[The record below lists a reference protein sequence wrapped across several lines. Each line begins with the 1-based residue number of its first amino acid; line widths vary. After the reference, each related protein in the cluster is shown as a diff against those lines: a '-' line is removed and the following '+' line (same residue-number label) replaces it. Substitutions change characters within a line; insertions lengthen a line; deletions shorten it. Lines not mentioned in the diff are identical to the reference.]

1 MAQSTLV
8 VLPLLDP
15 APGTRWFDAKSCV
28 VFGDD
33 GLRRVFVGGRLVGS
47 FGAKDYAERN
57 VMLIALSEE
66 PKAHLGHLADAF
78 EISTETLREL
88 RILVARE
95 GIEAAT
101 RRRRG
106 GSASRVLKVRDRAKL
121 LAAFEGGA
129 TVAEAWAQIGRRASR
144 ATVGRLKK
152 ERDGRVVDVAAA
164 VANVRVD
171 EHPAQRRF
179 DEVVAAATSPAEE
192 GHEPGDAASVETDA
206 VPTEAS
212 AAPVEAEAAPA
223 ETDTAAAEEG
233 AAQALRPQPVTSS
246 RGVQHIGVWLMIAML
261 HRLGLYAA
269 AAEACADADAQKSLR
284 IALDAFVCALALGEG
299 CVEGVRRL
307 MTPSGAAL
315 LRANR
320 APSATWVRR
329 ELGAF
334 AAKLGGAR
342 LHFSMARRYA
352 REANAETERD
362 IVVFY
367 IDNHLRP
374 YTGKETIRKGWR
386 MQDKRVRPGVTDVYV
401 HDETGNPVLRVADAT
416 NGSLTKWL
424 SWVAKTL
431 REMVGPEARMVLAF
445 DRGGAFPEQLA
456 GLRDK
461 GFELVTYERKPYPML
476 GPSAFYITFT
486 HDGETLEASDALTNL
501 GSGHGRVRRV
511 ALRMS
516 DGRQVNLLAVG
527 TLSASELYAILR
539 GRWVQEN
546 GFHHQVHRW
555 GINQLDGRTTVPC
568 DPDEVIPNP
577 ARRRLDRNVR
587 LARVSAGLARN
598 ELAARTDDDP
608 RRARWEAT
616 LARASQRERELVAL
630 RPTTPTHAPLC
641 QTELADKLVRHTG
654 DYKMA
659 LDSVRIACANAESD
673 LAATLAEAMI
683 LPGEAK
689 KLLANVLRAP
699 GHVVAG
705 KSAITVRIAPAA
717 NRSER
722 EAITAFLAR
731 CNRLKLTLPGDPAQ
745 RPLRFQ
751 SQTS

>member
-1 MAQSTLV
+1 MSQSTLV
-8 VLPLLDP
+8 GLALVDP

-28 VFGDD
+28 LVGEE
-33 GLRRVFVGGRLVGS
+33 GIRRVFVGGRLVGT
-47 FGAKDYAERN
+47 FGVKDYAERN

-66 PKAHLGHLADAF
+66 PKAHLGHLAAAF
-78 EISTETLREL
+78 DVSTETLREL
-88 RILVARE
+88 RIAVARD
-95 GIEAAT
+95 GIDAAT

-106 GSASRVLKVRDRAKL
+106 GSASRVLQARDRAKV
-121 LAAFEGGA
+121 LAAFEDGA
-129 TVAEAWAQIGRRASR
+129 TVESAWAKIGRRASR

-152 ERDGRVVDVAAA
+152 EWEGRAVAVTAAKAAASERPAQTRLDDVLVAA
-164 VANVRVD
+164 V
-171 EHPAQRRF
+171 
-179 DEVVAAATSPAEE
+179 SEE
-192 GHEPGDAASVETDA
+192 EPG
-206 VPTEAS
+206 S
-212 AAPVEAEAAPA
+212 AAPHEADLPPTER
-223 ETDTAAAEEG
+223 EG
-233 AAQALRPQPVTSS
+233 ATLTLRSHAVTSS
-246 RGVQHIGVWLMIAML
+246 RGVQHVGVWLMLAMV

-269 AAEACADADAQKSLR
+269 AEEACTDESAKKPLR

-307 MTPSGAAL
+307 MTPSGPAL

-320 APSATWVRR
+320 TPSATWVRR

-334 AAKLGGAR
+334 AAELGAAR

-352 REANAETERD
+352 REASAATERD
-362 IVVFY
+362 VVVFY

-431 REMVGPEARMVLAF
+431 QEMVGAEARIVLAF

-456 GLRDK
+456 ALRDK
-461 GFELVTYERKPYPML
+461 GFELVTYERKPYPL
-476 GPSAFYITFT
+476 LAPSAFDITFT
-486 HDGETLEASDALTNL
+486 HDGETFAASDGLTNL

-511 ALRMS
+511 SLRAG

-555 GINQLDGRTTVPC
+555 GINQLDGRTTVPS

-587 LARVSAGLARN
+587 LARVTAGLARN
-598 ELAARTDDDP
+598 ELAARAEGDL
-608 RRARWEAT
+608 RRARWEAV
-616 LARASQRERELVAL
+616 LARACQRERELLAL

-641 QTELADKLVRHTG
+641 ETELADKLVRHPG

-673 LAATLAEAMI
+673 LAATLAEAMV
-683 LPGEAK
+683 LPAEAK

-705 KSAITVRIAPAA
+705 NSVITVRIAPAA

-722 EAITAFLAR
+722 EAIVALFAS
-731 CNRLKLTLPGDPAQ
+731 CNRQKLTLPGDPTR
-745 RPLRFQ
+745 RPIRFQ
-751 SQTS
+751 SQTV

>member
-1 MAQSTLV
+1 MSQSTLV
-8 VLPLLDP
+8 ALPLVDL

-28 VFGDD
+28 VVDEEGI
-33 GLRRVFVGGRLVGS
+33 RRVFVGGRLVGS

-66 PKAHLGHLADAF
+66 PKAHLGHLAEAF
-78 EISTETLREL
+78 EVSTETLREL

-106 GSASRVLKVRDRAKL
+106 GSASRVLKPRDRAKVISS
-121 LAAFEGGA
+121 FEEGA
-129 TVAEAWAQIGRRASR
+129 TIEGAWAQIGRRASR

-152 ERDGRVVDVAAA
+152 DWDARVVALTS
-164 VANVRVD
+164 ANVGASERSTQTQLD
-171 EHPAQRRF
+171 
-179 DEVVAAATSPAEE
+179 DVVVTPTLDAEE
-192 GHEPGDAASVETDA
+192 P
-206 VPTEAS
+206 S
-212 AAPVEAEAAPA
+212 AAMPNEEAPTTES
-223 ETDTAAAEEG
+223 EG
-233 AAQALRPQPVTSS
+233 ATLSLRPQAVTSS
-246 RGVQHIGVWLMIAML
+246 RGVQHVGTWLMLAMA

-269 AAEACADADAQKSLR
+269 AEDACADEGAKKPLR

-307 MTPSGAAL
+307 MTPSGPGL

-320 APSATWVRR
+320 TPSATWVRR
-329 ELGAF
+329 VLGAF
-334 AAKLGGAR
+334 AVDHGAAR

-352 REANAETERD
+352 REASTATERD
-362 IVVFY
+362 VVVFY

-401 HDETGNPVLRVADAT
+401 HDEAGNPVLRVADAK
-416 NGSLTKWL
+416 NGSLTTWL

-431 REMVGPEARMVLAF
+431 REMVGSDARIVLAF

-456 GLRDK
+456 ALRDK
-461 GFELVTYERKPYPML
+461 GFELVTYERKPYPL
-476 GPSAFYITFT
+476 LAPSAFDIRFT
-486 HDGETLEASDALTNL
+486 HEGETFEASDALTNL

-511 ALRMS
+511 GLRGD

-527 TLSASELYAILR
+527 ALSVSELYAVLR

-555 GINQLDGRTTVPC
+555 GINQLDGRTTVPS
-568 DPDEVIPNP
+568 DPNEVIPNP

-587 LARVSAGLARN
+587 LARVTAGLARN
-598 ELAARTDDDP
+598 ELAARAEDDP
-608 RRARWEAT
+608 RRARWDAI
-616 LARASQRERELVAL
+616 LDRALQRERELLAL

-641 QTELADKLVRHTG
+641 ETELADKLVRHPG

-673 LAATLAEAMI
+673 LAATLAEAMA
-683 LPGEAK
+683 LPAEAK

-705 KSAITVRIAPAA
+705 KSVITVRIAPAA
-717 NRSER
+717 NRNER
-722 EAITAFLAR
+722 HAISALFNQ
-731 CNRLKLTLPGDPAQ
+731 CNRQKLTLPGDPTG

-751 SQTS
+751 SQNV

>member
-1 MAQSTLV
+1 MS
-8 VLPLLDP
+8 
-15 APGTRWFDAKSCV
+15 GE
-28 VFGDD
+28 D
-33 GLRRVFVGGRLVGS
+33 GIRRVFVGGRLMGS
-47 FGAKDYAERN
+47 FGAKDSAERN

-66 PKAHLGHLADAF
+66 PKAHLGDLANAF

-88 RILVARE
+88 RLLVARE

-106 GSASRVLKVRDRAKL
+106 GSASRALTGRDRAKV

-129 TVAEAWAQIGRRASR
+129 SVEEAWAKIGRRASR

-152 ERDGRVVDVAAA
+152 EWEGVGLGLETATGRAAERA
-164 VANVRVD
+164 D
-171 EHPAQRRF
+171 ESPAQRRL
-179 DEVVAAATSPAEE
+179 DELVAGTPGDAEK
-192 GHEPGDAASVETDA
+192 PGDAAPSETGA
-206 VPTEAS
+206 PPSETEALAETS
-212 AAPVEAEAAPA
+212 AAS
-223 ETDTAAAEEG
+223 AEEG
-233 AAQALRPQPVTSS
+233 ATQALRPQAVTSS
-246 RGVQHIGVWLMIAML
+246 RGMQHAGTWLMIAML

-269 AAEACADADAQKSLR
+269 AEDACADASARKSLR
-284 IALDAFVCALALGEG
+284 IAVDAFVCALALGEG

-307 MTPSGAAL
+307 MTPSGPAL

-320 APSATWVRR
+320 VPSATWVRR

-334 AAKLGGAR
+334 SAKLGGAR

-352 REANAETERD
+352 RAASAETERD
-362 IVVFY
+362 VVVFY

-401 HDETGNPVLRVADAT
+401 HDEVGNPVLRVADAT

-424 SWVAKTL
+424 SWMAKTL
-431 REMVGPEARMVLAF
+431 RELVGAEARIVLAF
-445 DRGGAFPEQLA
+445 DRGGAFAEQLA
-456 GLRDK
+456 ELRDM
-461 GFELVTYERKPYPML
+461 GFEVVTYERKPYPL
-476 GPSAFYITFT
+476 LASSAFDIRFT
-486 HDGETLEASDALTNL
+486 HDDETLEASDARTNL

-511 ALRMS
+511 ALRTS
-516 DGRQVNLLAVG
+516 DGRQVNPLAVG
-527 TLSASELYAILR
+527 KLSVSELYAILR

-555 GINQLDGRTTVPC
+555 GINQLDGRTTVPS

-577 ARRRLDRNVR
+577 ARRRLDRQVR
-587 LARVSAGLARN
+587 LARVTAGLARN
-598 ELAARTDDDP
+598 ELAARPEGDP
-608 RRARWEAT
+608 RRARWEAV
-616 LARASQRERELVAL
+616 LSHANQRERELVGL
-630 RPTTPTHAPLC
+630 RPTTPKRAPVC
-641 QTELADKLVRHTG
+641 ETELADKLVRHPG

-673 LAATLAEAMI
+673 LAATLAEAMV

-699 GHVVAG
+699 GHVVSG
-705 KSAITVRIAPAA
+705 KSVITVRLAPAA

-722 EAITAFLAR
+722 EAISALLAR
-731 CNRLKLTLPGDPAQ
+731 CNRLKLTLPGDLAK

-751 SQTS
+751 SQNL